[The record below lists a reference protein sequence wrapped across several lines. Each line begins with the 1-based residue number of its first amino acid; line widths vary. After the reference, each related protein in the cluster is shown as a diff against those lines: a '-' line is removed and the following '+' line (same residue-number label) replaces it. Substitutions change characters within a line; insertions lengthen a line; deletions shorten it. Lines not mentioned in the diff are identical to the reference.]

1 MASTYHS
8 TMNHEELEIVAWGFL
23 RSEFTS
29 EIYCDWPIDRRV
41 DAYLLHYGPAQLL
54 NDGSAYNALLDRIM
68 ANIGLALRNGVLPS
82 PEG

>member
-8 TMNHEELEIVAWGFL
+8 TMNHEELEIVAWGGFL

-41 DAYLLHYGPAQLL
+41 DAI
-54 NDGSAYNALLDRIM
+54 SSITDR
-68 ANIGLALRNGVLPS
+68 RS
-82 PEG
+82 Y